1 MVLGVT
7 ILLILTLMTKYVYV
21 LVTVD
26 IVVWVTRSLWG
37 LTLTSAPLGTTG
49 KTEINL
55 QVAPELT
62 SSPTSQGPPPPTP
75 PSTHLRHHPA
85 LSPPTPV
92 WGVFCF

>member
-7 ILLILTLMTKYVYV
+7 ILLILTLMTMYVYV

-26 IVVWVTRSLWG
+26 IVVWVTRSLCC

-62 SSPTSQGPPPPTP
+62 SSPTSQGSPASP
-75 PSTHLRHHPA
+75 RHHSKNILSSSPGSVPS
-85 LSPPTPV
+85 LSPV
-92 WGVFCF
+92 V

>member
-1 MVLGVT
+1 MVLRVT

-26 IVVWVTRSLWG
+26 IVVWVTRSLSG
-37 LTLTSAPLGTTG
+37 LTLTSGPLGTTG

-62 SSPTSQGPPPPTP
+62 SSPTSQGSLASPHQHFQNILSSSPGSV
-75 PSTHLRHHPA
+75 PS
-85 LSPPTPV
+85 LSTLM
-92 WGVFCF
+92 